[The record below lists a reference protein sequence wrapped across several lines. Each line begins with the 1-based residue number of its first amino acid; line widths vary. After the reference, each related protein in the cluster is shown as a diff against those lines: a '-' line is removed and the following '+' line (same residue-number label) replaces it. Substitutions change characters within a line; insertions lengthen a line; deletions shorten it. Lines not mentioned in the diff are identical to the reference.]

1 MIGVALKGLAG
12 RKIRALLTAFAVVI
26 GVSMVS
32 GTFILTDTMQ
42 QSFNGLF
49 DASFDKTDAVIR
61 GKEIVKDSFS
71 GSGVTIPE
79 SVLTKV
85 RALPEVEA
93 ASGDVSPQ
101 EANTADII
109 GKDGKAVARESSG
122 VSYDAANARFNPLK
136 LKTGEWPQG
145 DKQVV
150 IDAGTAAK
158 EHYRVGDT
166 VKVSTGGQTRPY
178 ELTGIVSFGDVDSLG
193 FASIAAWDVKTAQT
207 LLDREGR
214 YDSVSIAAKPGTS
227 AAELVKA
234 VQPLVPNNL
243 EVNDSAAQAKEDAA
257 ELDEGMGMIRKVL
270 LGFAGIAL
278 LVGAFVIFNTL
289 SITVAQR
296 TREFATLRTLGAS
309 RKQVM
314 RSVVLEGLV
323 IGLVASRDRA
333 RARSRTLQG
342 HDRAVQRT
350 RSRPARRLDGARNRG
365 RSSCRCCWAPASRCW
380 PASCPRS
387 GRRASRRSRRFARAR
402 SSRPRGW
409 PRTPTT
415 PASASCWARLP
426 RSPPASSPAA

>member
-42 QSFNGLF
+42 KSFNGLF
-49 DASFDKTDAVIR
+49 DASFEQTDAVIR

-79 SVLTKV
+79 SLVAEV

-109 GKDGKAVARESSG
+109 GKDGKAVAMESSG
-122 VSYDAANARFNPLK
+122 GSYDAANPQFTPLR

-145 DKQVV
+145 DEQVV
-150 IDAGTAAK
+150 IDAGTAGK
-158 EHYRVGDT
+158 EHYGVGDA
-166 VKVSTGGQTRPY
+166 VKVSTGGQTRTY

-193 FASIAAWDVKTAQT
+193 FASIAAWDVKTAQK
-207 LLDREGR
+207 LLGREGR
-214 YDSVSIAAKPGTS
+214 FDSVSIAAAPGTS
-227 AAELVKA
+227 AAELVDA
-234 VQPLVPNNL
+234 VQPLVPANL

-257 ELDEGMGMIRKVL
+257 ELDEGMGLVRKFL

-314 RSVVLEGLV
+314 RSVVIEDLV
-323 IGLVASRDRA
+323 IGLLASVIGLFA
-333 RARSRTLQG
+333 GLGLAKLLTAVGGELPEAGMVFSLRTVVISLALG
-342 HDRAVQRT
+342 TVITLLA
-350 RSRPARRLDGARNRG
+350 SIMPARRATRV
-365 RSSCRCCWAPASRCW
+365 
-380 PASCPRS
+380 
-387 GRRASRRSRRFARAR
+387 
-402 SSRPRGW
+402 
-409 PRTPTT
+409 
-415 PASASCWARLP
+415 
-426 RSPPASSPAA
+426 PPIAAVREGSTL